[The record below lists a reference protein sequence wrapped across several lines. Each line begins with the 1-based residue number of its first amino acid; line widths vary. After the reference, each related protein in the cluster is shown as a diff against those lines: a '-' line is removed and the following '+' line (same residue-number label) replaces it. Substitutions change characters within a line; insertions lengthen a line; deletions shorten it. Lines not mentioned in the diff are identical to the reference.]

1 MQHAMR
7 RLETGRGAQQLSDR
21 SRAQQLTVRARRA
34 SPCWSSTP
42 RAGGGGGPS
51 MQAAAAAA
59 VDAASVGRS
68 RGRVLRPIR
77 RSSVDRTALVGWQHV
92 FVGWQHVG
100 RRRVG
105 RSMARRSAARAVRGT
120 AVGTPAVGTSVV
132 DKVVVV
138 NAAVTA
144 QRHPGTHK
152 RPLRITRKNVDRIG
166 RNVVDVEARH

>member
-1 MQHAMR
+1 
-7 RLETGRGAQQLSDR
+7 
-21 SRAQQLTVRARRA
+21 
-34 SPCWSSTP
+34 
-42 RAGGGGGPS
+42 

-120 AVGTPAVGTSVV
+120 AVVTPAVGTSVV
-132 DKVVVV
+132 DKMVVV

-152 RPLRITRKNVDRIG
+152 RPLGITRKNVDRIG